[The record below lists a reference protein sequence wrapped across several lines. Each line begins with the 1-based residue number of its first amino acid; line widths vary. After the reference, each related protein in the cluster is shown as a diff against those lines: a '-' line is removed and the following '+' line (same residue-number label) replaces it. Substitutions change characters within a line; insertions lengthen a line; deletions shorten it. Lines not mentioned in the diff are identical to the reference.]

1 MSTVW
6 LNGDLVAADAAR
18 IDPRDR
24 GFLLGD
30 GVFETFAAADGYVYR
45 LAEHL
50 ARLRA
55 GAALLGIPAPA
66 DDDDV
71 VRAVQAVLEA
81 NGLARGR
88 AALRLTLSHGV
99 GQRGLLAPAEPH
111 PTLLLTAVAASVPP
125 ETMTAVTATVRRNE
139 QSPAAAIKHMSY
151 LDNVIARNEA
161 AARGADEALMLNT
174 AGNIAEASAAN
185 VFAIDF
191 GGTLATPALTEGALP
206 GVTRQAV
213 IELAAGLDLGVRETI
228 LPVERFAEADEAF
241 LTNSLIGVCPLVA
254 LDGRPIGDGTGG
266 PATRALTRAYTAAA
280 RQP

>member
-6 LNGDLVAADAAR
+6 LNGDLVGTEAAR

-55 GAALLGIPAPA
+55 GAAVLGIPVPA
-66 DDDDV
+66 HDIERV
-71 VRAVQAVLEA
+71 VQAVLEA

-88 AALRLTLSHGV
+88 AALRLTLIHGV
-99 GQRGLLAPAEPH
+99 GPRGLLAPVDPQ
-111 PTLLLTAVAASVPP
+111 PTLLLTAVATSAPP
-125 ETMTAVTATVRRNE
+125 EAMTAVTATVRRNE
-139 QSPAAAIKHMSY
+139 HSPTASIKHMSY

-185 VFAIDF
+185 VFAVVA
-191 GGTLATPALTEGALP
+191 GGTLVTPASTEGALP
-206 GVTRQAV
+206 GVTRRAV
-213 IELAAGLDLGVRETI
+213 IELAAGLDLGVHETI
-228 LPVERFAEADEAF
+228 VSVERLAEADEAF

-254 LDGRPIGDGTGG
+254 LDGRPIGDGAAG
-266 PATRALTRAYTAAA
+266 PATRALKDAYTAAA
-280 RQP
+280 RKP

>member
-6 LNGDLVAADAAR
+6 LSGELVAADAAR

-30 GVFETFAAADGYVYR
+30 GVFETFAATDGHVYR

-50 ARLRA
+50 ARMRD
-55 GAALLGIPAPA
+55 GAALLGIPVPA
-66 DDDDV
+66 NDIE
-71 VRAVQAVLEA
+71 RAVQAVLEA

-99 GQRGLLAPAEPH
+99 GPRGLLAPAEPQ
-111 PTLLLTAVAASVPP
+111 PVLLLTATAASDPP
-125 ETMTAVTATVRRNE
+125 TTMTAVTVSVRRNE
-139 QSPAAAIKHMSY
+139 HSPAASIKHMSY

-161 AARGADEALMLNT
+161 ARNGAAEALMLNG

-185 VFAIDF
+185 VFAIDS
-191 GGTLATPALTEGALP
+191 GGALVTPALTEGALP
-206 GVTRQAV
+206 GVTRRAV
-213 IELAAGLDLGVRETI
+213 IELAAGCGLDARETI
-228 LPVERFAEADEAF
+228 LSVERLAEAAEAF

-254 LDGRPIGDGTGG
+254 LDGRPIGGGTAG
-266 PATRALTRAYTAAA
+266 PATRALKDAYTAAA

>member
-50 ARLRA
+50 ARLRT
-55 GAALLGIPAPA
+55 GAALLGIPVPV

-71 VRAVQAVLEA
+71 GRAVQAVLEA
-81 NGLARGR
+81 NGLARGC

-99 GQRGLLAPAEPH
+99 GQRGLLAPADPQ
-111 PTLLLTAVAASVPP
+111 PTLLLTATAASAPP
-125 ETMTAVTATVRRNE
+125 QTMTAVTASVRRNE
-139 QSPAAAIKHMSY
+139 HSPTASIKHMSY

-161 AARGADEALMLNT
+161 ASRGAAEALMLNT

-185 VFAIDF
+185 VFAIDS
-191 GGTLATPALTEGALP
+191 GGTLVTPALTEGALP
-206 GVTRQAV
+206 GITRRAV
-213 IELAAGLDLGVRETI
+213 IELAAGLDLGVHETI
-228 LPVERFAEADEAF
+228 LSLERLAEADEAF

-254 LDGRPIGDGTGG
+254 LDGHPIGDGTAG
-266 PATRALTRAYTAAA
+266 PATRALNNAYTAAA

>member
-50 ARLRA
+50 ARLHT
-55 GAALLGIPAPA
+55 GAALLGIPVPV

-71 VRAVQAVLEA
+71 GRAVQAVLEA

-99 GQRGLLAPAEPH
+99 GPRGLLAPADPH
-111 PTLLLTAVAASVPP
+111 PTLLLTATAASAPP
-125 ETMTAVTATVRRNE
+125 EAMTATTASVRRNE
-139 QSPAAAIKHMSY
+139 HSPTASIKHMSY
-151 LDNVIARNEA
+151 LDNIIARNEA
-161 AARGADEALMLNT
+161 ARSGADEALMLNT
-174 AGNIAEASAAN
+174 AGNIAAR
-185 VFAIDF
+185 
-191 GGTLATPALTEGALP
+191 TTCLCPCLP
-206 GVTRQAV
+206 GRCFHVPLSERTPEA
-213 IELAAGLDLGVRETI
+213 LARLG
-228 LPVERFAEADEAF
+228 ER
-241 LTNSLIGVCPLVA
+241 PR
-254 LDGRPIGDGTGG
+254 RP
-266 PATRALTRAYTAAA
+266 
-280 RQP
+280 

>member
-6 LNGDLVAADAAR
+6 LNGDLVGTEAAR

-50 ARLRA
+50 ARLRD
-55 GAALLGIPAPA
+55 GAAVLGIPVPA
-66 DDDDV
+66 NDIE
-71 VRAVQAVLEA
+71 RAVHAVLEA
-81 NGLARGR
+81 NGLTRGR

-99 GQRGLLAPAEPH
+99 GPRGLLAPADPQ
-111 PTLLLTAVAASVPP
+111 PILLLTATAASAPP
-125 ETMTAVTATVRRNE
+125 QTMTAVTASVRRNE
-139 QSPAAAIKHMSY
+139 HSPTASIKHMSY

-161 AARGADEALMLNT
+161 ASRGADEALMLNS

-185 VFAIDF
+185 VFAVDSD
-191 GGTLATPALTEGALP
+191 GALVTPALTEGALP
-206 GVTRQAV
+206 GVTRRAV
-213 IELAAGLDLGVRETI
+213 IELAAGCDLGARETI
-228 LPVERFAEADEAF
+228 VSVERLAEADEAF

-254 LDGRPIGDGTGG
+254 LDGRPIGNGAAG
-266 PATRALTRAYTAAA
+266 PATRALKNAYTAAA

>member
-1 MSTVW
+1 MSIVW
-6 LNGDLVAADAAR
+6 LNGDLIAADAAR

-50 ARLRA
+50 ERLRA
-55 GAALLGIPAPA
+55 GAAVLGIPLPV
-66 DDDDV
+66 DDIEH
-71 VRAVQAVLEA
+71 AVPAVLEA

-99 GQRGLLAPAEPH
+99 GPRGLLAPADPH
-111 PTLLLTAVAASVPP
+111 PSLLLTAVAASAPP
-125 ETMTAVTATVRRNE
+125 EKMTAVIASVRRNE
-139 QSPAAAIKHMSY
+139 HSPAASIKHMSY

-161 AARGADEALMLNT
+161 AARGAGEAIMLNT

-191 GGTLATPALTEGALP
+191 GGSLVTPALTEGALP

-213 IELAAGLDLGVRETI
+213 IELAAGLDIGTRETI
-228 LPVERFAEADEAF
+228 LPVERLAEADEAF
-241 LTNSLIGVCPLVA
+241 LTNSLVGVCPLIA
-254 LDGRPIGDGTGG
+254 LDGQPIGDGTVG
-266 PATRALTRAYTAAA
+266 PVTRALRNAYAAA
-280 RQP
+280 AGQP

>member
-55 GAALLGIPAPA
+55 GAALLGIPVAA

-71 VRAVQAVLEA
+71 GRAVHAVLEA
-81 NGLARGR
+81 NGLTRGR

-99 GQRGLLAPAEPH
+99 GPRGLLAPAEPQ
-111 PTLLLTAVAASVPP
+111 PVMLLTATAASAPP
-125 ETMTAVTATVRRNE
+125 KTMTAVTVSVRRNE
-139 QSPAAAIKHMSY
+139 HSPTASIKHISY

-161 AARGADEALMLNT
+161 ASRGAAEALMLNS
-174 AGNIAEASAAN
+174 AGNVAEASAAN
-185 VFAIDF
+185 VFAIDSD
-191 GGTLATPALTEGALP
+191 GTLVTPALSEGALP
-206 GVTRQAV
+206 GVTRRAV
-213 IELAAGLDLGVRETI
+213 IELAAGCDLDARETI
-228 LPVERFAEADEAF
+228 VSVERLAEADEAF

-254 LDGRPIGDGTGG
+254 LDGRPIGDGAAG
-266 PATRALTRAYTAAA
+266 PATRALKDAYTAAA
-280 RQP
+280 QQP